1 MATAVASSTKLRNAF
16 SYCVRQVRANDYENY
31 LCALHLSP
39 GPRAA
44 AFALR
49 AFNIETAQAGNMKES
64 NLAMMR
70 LVWWRDAVDRL
81 YKKKTLEHPVVQ
93 ALGAVITENRLSK
106 HWFTRLLEA
115 RMMDLDAISPVSIA
129 EIERYA
135 EDTASSLLY
144 LTLEASGVRNTAADH
159 AASHIG
165 KTAGMGLLLRASPHH
180 GARRRSYIPLETAAK
195 YGLAQEELYRG
206 QNMEALANAVHEV
219 ASVANL
225 HLEKARSLAV
235 TVPAQAKPV
244 LLPAVPA
251 GVLLQ
256 TLEKVDFNVFD
267 PRLVRGVCG
276 VHPWWM
282 QLKLKWHSYKGT
294 Y

>member
-1 MATAVASSTKLRNAF
+1 MTTAVSSTKLRNAF
-16 SYCVRQVRANDYENY
+16 SYCVKQVRSNDYENY
-31 LCALHLSP
+31 LCALHLP
-39 GPRAA
+39 AGPRAA

-49 AFNIETAQAGNMKES
+49 AFNIETAQAGDMKET

-70 LVWWRDAVDRL
+70 LAWWRDAVDGL

-93 ALGAVITENRLSK
+93 ALGAVISENRLSK

-115 RMMDLDAISPVSIA
+115 RMMDLDSTSPLSIA
-129 EIERYA
+129 EVERYA

-144 LTLEASGVRNTAADH
+144 LTLEASGVRNTSADH

-165 KTAGMGLLLRASPHH
+165 KTAGMGLLLRASPYH

-195 YGLAQEELYRG
+195 YGLAQEEMYRG
-206 QNMEALANAVHEV
+206 QKLEALANAVHEV
-219 ASVANL
+219 ASVANS
-225 HLEKARSLAV
+225 HLDKARSLAS
-235 TVPAQAKPV
+235 TVPAPAIPV

-256 TLEKVDFNVFD
+256 TLERVNFNVFD
-267 PRLVRGVCG
+267 PKLVRGVCG
-276 VHPWWM
+276 ISPLWM
-282 QLKLKWHSYKGT
+282 HLKLKWHAYKET

>member
-1 MATAVASSTKLRNAF
+1 MTTAVSSTKLRNAF
-16 SYCVRQVRANDYENY
+16 SYCVKQVRSNDYENY
-31 LCALHLSP
+31 LCALHLP
-39 GPRAA
+39 AGPRAA

-49 AFNIETAQAGNMKES
+49 AFNIETAQAGDMKET

-70 LVWWRDAVDRL
+70 LAWWRDAVDGL

-93 ALGAVITENRLSK
+93 ALGAVISENRLSK

-115 RMMDLDAISPVSIA
+115 RMTDLDSTSPLSIA
-129 EIERYA
+129 EVERYA

-144 LTLEASGVRNTAADH
+144 LTLEASGVRNTSADH

-165 KTAGMGLLLRASPHH
+165 KTAGMGLLLRASPYH

-195 YGLAQEELYRG
+195 YGLAQEEMYRG
-206 QNMEALANAVHEV
+206 QNLEALANAVHEV
-219 ASVANL
+219 ASVANS
-225 HLEKARSLAV
+225 HLDKARSLAS
-235 TVPAQAKPV
+235 TVPAPAIPV

-256 TLEKVDFNVFD
+256 TLERVNFNVFD
-267 PRLVRGVCG
+267 PKLVRGVCG
-276 VHPWWM
+276 ISPLWM
-282 QLKLKWHSYKGT
+282 HLKLKWHAYKET